1 MTYIYNS
8 TSFSSAVENEHTK
21 TYYLRH
27 VNKQSRIL
35 YFWILKEFF
44 MSFTNVEL
52 LGCVCLKKITSKYNI
67 SSVQ

>member
-8 TSFSSAVENEHTK
+8 TSFELEENEHTK

-35 YFWILKEFF
+35 YFWILKKFF
-44 MSFTNVEL
+44 MSFTNGE
-52 LGCVCLKKITSKYNI
+52 C
-67 SSVQ
+67 